1 MRKSI
6 EIIWKEGFMKSDALI
21 APKVN
26 DLYNQKSNN
35 IIDKMIRMMRVNVIA
50 LVVFALAMLIYTVI
64 IEIPIAIGVFVFLLF
79 VAPAIYTKKQMEKV
93 EEIDKN
99 VSSYQYLKM
108 FDHWLKDQISRNVML
123 SRFFYP
129 TCILAAS
136 LIMWFSDGSGP
147 LMEELLMKYPDLLL
161 IWGVPFYFIIGVL
174 VASSLMAIFAEKIY
188 RWDLGIVYGRVFRKL
203 EEIIADMEELRE

>member
-1 MRKSI
+1 MEKSI
-6 EIIWKEGFMKSDALI
+6 EIIWKEGFLKSDALV

-35 IIDKMIRMMRVNVIA
+35 IIDRMIRMMRVNVIA
-50 LVVFALAMLIYTVI
+50 LIVFALAMLIYTVI
-64 IEIPIAIGVFVFLLF
+64 IDIPIAIGVFVFLLF

-136 LIMWFSDGSGP
+136 LMMWYSDGRESV
-147 LMEELLMKYPDLLL
+147 MEEFLMKFPDLLL
-161 IWGVPFYFIIGVL
+161 IGGVPFYFIIGVL
-174 VASSLMAIFAEKIY
+174 VASSLMAFFAERIY
-188 RWDLGIVYGRVFRKL
+188 RWDLGIIYGRMFRKL
-203 EEIIADMEELRE
+203 EKIIADMEELRN